1 MTMRTPSDWLK
12 VVALVS
18 VIAEATALAAVLW
31 PTR

>member
-1 MTMRTPSDWLK
+1 MRRTSDWLK

-18 VIAEATALAAVLW
+18 VVAEATALAAVLW